1 MVACET
7 ISRPE
12 NPSDSM
18 KYFDVIKSENDPR
31 NYRLVELKNKIK
43 ILLISDPIADKAAAS
58 VDINIGILYRFFFIF
73 RF

>member
-58 VDINIGILYRFFFIF
+58 VDINIGI
-73 RF
+73 